1 MYTVAYNYC
10 TSSRMGFDTHGSGK
24 GALLM
29 PNNGILPQSYLGA
42 NLIGSDLYSNLT
54 KYFSTHIETSLEV
67 C

>member
-1 MYTVAYNYC
+1 
-10 TSSRMGFDTHGSGK
+10 MGFDTHGSGK